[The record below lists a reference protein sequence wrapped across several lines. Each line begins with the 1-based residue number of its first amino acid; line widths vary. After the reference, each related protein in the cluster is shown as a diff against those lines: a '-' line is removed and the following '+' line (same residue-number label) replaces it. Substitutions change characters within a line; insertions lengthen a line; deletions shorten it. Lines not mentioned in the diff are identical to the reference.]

1 MKVTILT
8 VYSSAGVIKDL
19 EKLIQELSEQE
30 PDIYTDLNLDNEEGT
45 FTAEWFHPD
54 LGEKNLDYREKLYW
68 KIREFLPESHLAI
81 IEDEES
87 EEIMTVGDLS
97 FFKNVIKRARDME
110 ELEEIQ
116 ERIEQTEIGN
126 PLLQI
131 ILNKSYESRVKS
143 LQPSA

>member
-8 VYSSAGVIKDL
+8 VYSSASVTRDL
-19 EKLIQELSEQE
+19 EKVILELTEQE
-30 PDIYTDLNLDNEEGT
+30 PEIYTDLNIDNEEGT

-54 LGEKNLDYREKLYW
+54 LGEENLDYREKLYL

-97 FFKNVIKRARDME
+97 FFKNVIKRARTLD

-131 ILNKSYESRVKS
+131 ILNRSYQARVKS
-143 LQPSA
+143 LQPAV

>member
-8 VYSSAGVIKDL
+8 VYSSASVTRDL
-19 EKLIQELSEQE
+19 EKVILELTEQE
-30 PDIYTDLNLDNEEGT
+30 PEIYTDLNIDNEEGT

-54 LGEKNLDYREKLYW
+54 LGEENLDYREKLYL

-97 FFKNVIKRARDME
+97 FFKNVIKRARTMD

-131 ILNKSYESRVKS
+131 ILNKSYQARVKS
-143 LQPSA
+143 LQPAV

>member
-8 VYSSAGVIKDL
+8 VYSSASVTRDL
-19 EKLIQELSEQE
+19 EKVILELTEQE
-30 PDIYTDLNLDNEEGT
+30 PEIYTDLNIDNEEGT
-45 FTAEWFHPD
+45 LTAEWFHPD
-54 LGEKNLDYREKLYW
+54 LGEENLDYREKLYL

-97 FFKNVIKRARDME
+97 FFKNVIKRARTLD

-131 ILNKSYESRVKS
+131 ILNKSYQARVKS
-143 LQPSA
+143 LQPAV

>member
-8 VYSSAGVIKDL
+8 VYSSASVTRDL
-19 EKLIQELSEQE
+19 EKVILELTEQE
-30 PDIYTDLNLDNEEGT
+30 PEIYTDLNIDNEEGS

-54 LGEKNLDYREKLYW
+54 LGEENLDYREKLYL

-97 FFKNVIKRARDME
+97 FFKNVIKRARTLD

-131 ILNKSYESRVKS
+131 ILNKSYQARVKS
-143 LQPSA
+143 LQPAV

>member
-8 VYSSAGVIKDL
+8 VYSSASVTRDL
-19 EKLIQELSEQE
+19 EKVILELTEQE
-30 PDIYTDLNLDNEEGT
+30 PEIYTDLNIDNEEGT

-54 LGEKNLDYREKLYW
+54 LGEENLDYREKLYL

-97 FFKNVIKRARDME
+97 FFKNVIKRARTLD

-131 ILNKSYESRVKS
+131 ILNKSYQARVKS
-143 LQPSA
+143 LQPAV

>member
-8 VYSSAGVIKDL
+8 VYSSASVTRDL
-19 EKLIQELSEQE
+19 EKVILELTEQE
-30 PDIYTDLNLDNEEGT
+30 PEIYTDLNIDNEEGT

-54 LGEKNLDYREKLYW
+54 LGEENLDYREKLYL

-97 FFKNVIKRARDME
+97 FFKNVIKRARTLD

-131 ILNKSYESRVKS
+131 ILKKSYQARFKS
-143 LQPSA
+143 LQPAV

>member
-8 VYSSAGVIKDL
+8 VYSSASVTRDL
-19 EKLIQELSEQE
+19 EKVILELTEQE
-30 PDIYTDLNLDNEEGT
+30 PEIYTDLNIDNEEGT

-54 LGEKNLDYREKLYW
+54 LGEGNLDYREKLYL

-97 FFKNVIKRARDME
+97 FFKNVIKRARTMD

-131 ILNKSYESRVKS
+131 ILNKSYQARVKS
-143 LQPSA
+143 LQPAV